1 MIVAEGGR
9 RNIIC
14 LENTEQARSR
24 RGGEEEKKREKTREK
39 TRGEE
44 EEAHC
49 LILEANVSRLARGR
63 AAVQTTDFKMREF
76 FFIYSSDRAG
86 LESTILKHRNILLIS

>member
-14 LENTEQARSR
+14 LENTEEARSR
-24 RGGEEEKKREKTREK
+24 REGEEEKTREK